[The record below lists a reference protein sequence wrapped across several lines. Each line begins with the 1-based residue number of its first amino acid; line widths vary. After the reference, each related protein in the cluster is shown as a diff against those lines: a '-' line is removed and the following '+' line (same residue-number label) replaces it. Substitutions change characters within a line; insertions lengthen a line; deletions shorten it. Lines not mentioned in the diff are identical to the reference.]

1 MRPITRSCSCE
12 QSKYFE
18 IDTPFSCRVVGW
30 LYGCCMYPS
39 QKETFLWRKN
49 LCHFSPTHW
58 KWQNTFL
65 VFIEKNGNVF
75 FCWKCLFF
83 WKKKFRW
90 KYLFFGNV
98 FFLLEMC
105 FFVWLAINFD
115 DIGYCLCLAVFGLSK
130 FKSILS
136 GANFIKNYS
145 LRERYKLDL
154 VTQIL

>member
-65 VFIEKNGNVF
+65 VFIEKN
-75 FCWKCLFF
+75 WKCFF
-83 WKKKFRW
+83 LLEMFVF
-90 KYLFFGNV
+90 LEM

-145 LRERYKLDL
+145 LRERSKLDL